1 MPLFPE
7 KWQLWDDAMKKNENV
22 QHPDTREILSR
33 SNKLILSRYS
43 ATLIENK
50 IMALAFKRVKPNENG
65 NPMVVFTTDEIR
77 RLTGIKG
84 NGFYDRLKMAAAG
97 LMNKMIY
104 MEDEQS
110 HSFSFI
116 NLVQKAEYR
125 EGRFTVVFTNESKAL
140 LYDLKSNFTSM
151 SIDTLFSFKTNH
163 GYRLYELLK
172 VHEYKVG
179 EDNKPIEVVYPLS
192 DLKLQLNCINTE
204 EKRVKVELMQA
215 RPNYDKI
222 VNELDTEKKFE
233 TWYEFRRGVLEKA
246 VREINQL
253 TELSVDYKPIR
264 TGRGGKTTAVRF
276 YLKRKESISEN
287 KTISISSDAS
297 ARSEL
302 AEQVRDMIQDVRLS
316 KKDCISLLKAS
327 DNNID
332 KIRSAYELA
341 KKQDGIENFVGWMI
355 AAIKNG
361 YEEPI
366 EVVEGSQEKAE
377 RTKAIKEGVE
387 KKKETL
393 AEDLWQK
400 FKMKDN
406 FNDFIRDVEK
416 ETGLS
421 FYFFDSMNSA
431 EEKNKYYVS
440 WLESKSCIS

>member
-1 MPLFPE
+1 M
-7 KWQLWDDAMKKNENV
+7 QL
-22 QHPDTREILSR
+22 PDTKEILSR

-50 IMALAFKRVKPNENG
+50 IMALSFKRVKPNENG

-125 EGRFTVVFTNESKAL
+125 EGLFTVVFTNESKAL

-151 SIDTLFSFKTNH
+151 SISTLFSFKTNH
-163 GYRLYELLK
+163 AYRLYEILK
-172 VHEYKVG
+172 THEYKVG
-179 EDNKPIEVVYPLS
+179 EDNKPIEVVYSLS
-192 DLKLQLNCINTE
+192 DLKLQLNCVNTE
-204 EKRVKVELMQA
+204 EKKVKVELMQA

-222 VNELDTEKKFE
+222 VNDLDAEKKFE

-246 VREINQL
+246 MKEINQL
-253 TELSVDYKPIR
+253 TELSVSYKPIR

-276 YLKRKESISEN
+276 FLKKKESISEN
-287 KTISISSDAS
+287 KTILISSDAS
-297 ARSEL
+297 KRSEL
-302 AEQVRDMIQDVRLS
+302 AEQVRDMIQDVKLS
-316 KKDCISLLKAS
+316 KKDCIALLKAS

-341 KKQDGIENFVGWMI
+341 KKQDGIDNFIGWMVS
-355 AAIKNG
+355 AIRNE
-361 YEEPI
+361 YEAPI
-366 EVVEGSQEKAE
+366 EVVAGSQKKAE
-377 RTKAIKEGVE
+377 QIKAIKEGVE

-393 AEDLWQK
+393 AEDLWTK
-400 FKMKDN
+400 FKEKDN
-406 FNDFIRDVEK
+406 FNDFIRDIEK

-421 FYFFDSMNSA
+421 FYFYDSMTSA
-431 EEKNKYYVS
+431 IEKNQKYVS
-440 WLESKSCIS
+440 WMERESSIS

>member
-1 MPLFPE
+1 M
-7 KWQLWDDAMKKNENV
+7 QL
-22 QHPDTREILSR
+22 PDTREILSR

-43 ATLIENK
+43 ASLIENK
-50 IMALAFKRVKPNENG
+50 IMALSFKRVKPNENG

-97 LMNKMIY
+97 LMNKMVY

-125 EGRFTVVFTNESKAL
+125 EGLFTVVFTNESKAL

-163 GYRLYELLK
+163 AYRLYEILK
-172 VHEYKVG
+172 TQEYKVG

-192 DLKLQLNCINTE
+192 DLKLQLNCVNTE
-204 EKRVKVELMQA
+204 EKKVKLELMQA

-222 VNELDTEKKFE
+222 VNDLDAEKKFG
-233 TWYEFRRGVLEKA
+233 TWYEFKRGVLDKA
-246 VREINQL
+246 IQEINQL
-253 TELSVDYKPIR
+253 TELSVSYKPIR

-276 YLKRKESISEN
+276 FLKKKESISEN
-287 KTISISSDAS
+287 KTILISSDAS
-297 ARSEL
+297 KRSEL
-302 AEQVRDMIQDVRLS
+302 AEQVKNMIQDVRLS

-327 DNNID
+327 DNNLDRI
-332 KIRSAYELA
+332 KAAYELA
-341 KKQDGIENFVGWMI
+341 KKQDEIDNFIGWMV
-355 AAIKNG
+355 AAIKNE
-361 YEEPI
+361 YEAPI
-366 EVVEGSQEKAE
+366 EVVTGSQEKAE

-387 KKKETL
+387 RKKETL

-400 FKMKDN
+400 FKKKDN

-421 FYFFDSMNSA
+421 FYFYDTMTSA
-431 EEKNKYYVS
+431 IEKNQRYVR
-440 WLESKSCIS
+440 WMESGIS